1 MKKKCLSLILALYL
15 CVGLAFPVMAEGNL
29 GKAGQTNTVCAGSGI
44 SAVIDQN
51 GSLWICGD
59 NWCGQLGNGVQGGK
73 NAVNFVKVMDN
84 VVSVSCSG
92 RFVAAIKSDGSL
104 WMWGDNSHGELG
116 NGGKAN
122 AIIDEA
128 NRYQTEPVKVMDG
141 VAAVSCGSDY
151 TGAIKTDGSLWMWG
165 NNERGQLGNGA
176 YSKSNIPVKV
186 LDGVAAVS
194 CGDNATTGA
203 VKTDGTL
210 WMWGSNFNGQLGNGE
225 IQRQDGVVSPTKIMD
240 GVAVVHCSSMQS
252 AAIKTDGTLWTW
264 GESSLLS
271 NKANPVKVMD
281 DVASVSGNMILKT
294 DGTLLL
300 VEDKTSFE
308 TLLGLADKSSLEG
321 RTIITTQVLDNVA
334 AFSSNSQVLAVK
346 RDSSLWVW
354 GSNFNGELGNG
365 GTGDKKEAGEGE
377 GEVTYSQTTPI
388 KLSLTVALPG
398 TSQSSPATG
407 SFIDVKASDYFAD
420 AVRWA
425 VEKDITSGTS
435 KTTFSPGATCSKAQ
449 ILTFLWRANG
459 APEPTNASS
468 FTDIQTTDY
477 YYKAAL
483 WAAEKGL
490 VSGSNFGADTDCTRA
505 MTMEYLWKAAGS
517 PTPSAK
523 ASFTDVPANADYA
536 QAVAWA
542 VENKITSGTG
552 GGNFSPAATCTRGQI
567 VTFLYRAMGK

>member
-1 MKKKCLSLILALYL
+1 MDYDCSVCHVKK
-15 CVGLAFPVMAEGNL
+15 
-29 GKAGQTNTVCAGSGI
+29 
-44 SAVIDQN
+44 
-51 GSLWICGD
+51 
-59 NWCGQLGNGVQGGK
+59 
-73 NAVNFVKVMDN
+73 AVNFVKVMDN

-128 NRYQTEPVKVMDG
+128 NRYQTEPIKVM
-141 VAAVSCGSDY
+141 
-151 TGAIKTDGSLWMWG
+151 
-165 NNERGQLGNGA
+165 
-176 YSKSNIPVKV
+176 
-186 LDGVAAVS
+186 DGVAAVS

-252 AAIKTDGTLWTW
+252 ATI
-264 GESSLLS
+264 
-271 NKANPVKVMD
+271 
-281 DVASVSGNMILKT
+281 KT

-377 GEVTYSQTTPI
+377 GEITYSQTTPI

-398 TSQSSPATG
+398 TSQSSPTTG

-435 KTTFSPGATCSKAQ
+435 KTTFSPDATCSKAQ
-449 ILTFLWRANG
+449 ILTFLWHANG
-459 APEPTNASS
+459 SPEPTAATP
-468 FTDIQTTDY
+468 FTDVKTADY
-477 YYKAAL
+477 FYKAAL

-490 VSGSNFGADTDCTRA
+490 VSGSTFGANADCTRA
-505 MTMEYLWKAAGS
+505 MTVEYLWKAAGS
-517 PTPSAK
+517 PTPSAN
-523 ASFTDVPANADYA
+523 ASFTDIPTNADYA

-567 VTFLYRAMGK
+567 VTFLYRAMGQ